1 VEGIGGSLYV
11 GPAKAG
17 AKAAFIARVLRGAA
31 PRCEVLRESSADLFS
46 AGLFSA
52 DLFDDGGFEYFAV
65 GASDEHLVVTE
76 ADGDGGSGTELAGTV
91 AVG

>member
-1 VEGIGGSLYV
+1 MEGIGGSLYV

-31 PRCEVLRESSADLFS
+31 PRCEVLRESSAD
-46 AGLFSA
+46 LFSA